1 MRRVIYAA
9 LFLLTTVAATGDA
22 IEVRDPEEWISQA
35 EAAYD
40 EITSYT
46 AILHKQQRI
55 AGELF
60 PEETILI
67 KFKKPFSLYLKWIE
81 EPHKGSELLYV
92 QGWNEDRV
100 RAHRGGFVR
109 FITRDLEPT
118 APELMKDNLRPV
130 TDIGIG
136 QLVNI
141 VVVNIR
147 KAIEAEDLTF
157 SALGEEAVYGRTTR
171 ILEITFP
178 QASANEYDGYRFVI
192 NQDVESRILIRIRNY
207 DQNGELVES
216 YGYENLDL
224 DAQLTDADFAPDHP
238 DYHF

>member
-1 MRRVIYAA
+1 MYPA
-9 LFLLTTVAATGDA
+9 LFLLTTVAAAGDTVQ
-22 IEVRDPEEWISQA
+22 VRDPEKWISQA

-40 EITSYT
+40 QITSYT
-46 AILHKQQRI
+46 AILYKQQRV
-55 AGELF
+55 AGELL

-81 EPHKGSELLYV
+81 QPHKGSELLFV

-100 RAHRGGFVR
+100 RAHRGGFFR

-141 VVVNIR
+141 VATNIR
-147 KAIEAEDLTF
+147 KAIEADELTF
-157 SALGEEAVYGRTTR
+157 SALGEETVYGRATE
-171 ILEITFP
+171 LFEITFP
-178 QASANEYDGYRFVI
+178 KVSANQYDAYRFVI
-192 NQDVESRILIRIRNY
+192 NQDVESRILVRIRSY
-207 DQNGELVES
+207 DRNDQLVEA

-224 DAQLTDADFAPDHP
+224 DARLTDADFAPDHP
-238 DYHF
+238 DYRF